1 MVWEK
6 SGMHLIVKRKNA
18 PYNIIRDRDWT
29 GFEYLIVSLKVSKF
43 VWSKSPVPRFELMS
57 EKDLDT

>member
-1 MVWEK
+1 
-6 SGMHLIVKRKNA
+6 MHLIVKRKNA